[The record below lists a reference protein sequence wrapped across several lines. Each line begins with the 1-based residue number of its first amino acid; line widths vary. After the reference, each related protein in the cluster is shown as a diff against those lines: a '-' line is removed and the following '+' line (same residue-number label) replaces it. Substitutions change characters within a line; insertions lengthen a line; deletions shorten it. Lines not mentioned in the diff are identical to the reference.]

1 MNEKLFNL
9 NSNET
14 LFADS
19 LAVSFDV
26 FQFVDQRLE
35 FLLVAEQL
43 LNRLRLARLVVERLQ
58 IDFVFELVR
67 WIRLLDFH

>member
-26 FQFVDQRLE
+26 FQFIDQRLE

-58 IDFVFELVR
+58 IDFEFELVR